1 MFSLCEIA
9 KAYADLNAM
18 LLSIDFLTVD
28 PAGEIVQWRLVLLSA
43 TMFFSMLKR
52 RTSSSG
58 TDHLQGNCKIKRLGH
73 PLFAKTL

>member
-1 MFSLCEIA
+1 MVDFFSLCEIA

-43 TMFFSMLKR
+43 TMFSSMLKKN

-58 TDHLQGNCKIKRLGH
+58 TDHLQGNCK
-73 PLFAKTL
+73 T